1 MTRNKL
7 DAYFTPPA
15 LTRVLIDRLEAS
27 SDWWRPNAEEE
38 DGKPIRKRVI
48 AEPCAGDNWIATQFR
63 LRGYQVVTGDVDPDR
78 PVHYPGCDIFSER
91 ALTHYAGCDAI
102 VTNPPFSGAPQYVR
116 RALEITDTVVMLL
129 RISFL
134 EPCEKDPRSARVD
147 LLKDLSRV
155 IVLPRVSF
163 INGKRGTDSATCA
176 WFIWD
181 NGLGPTV
188 INVVSEAELAEA
200 AGQQKLFSTEVEP

>member
-27 SDWWRPNAEEE
+27 SDWWGPNAEEE
-38 DGKPIRKRVI
+38 DGTPIRKRVI
-48 AEPCAGDNWIATQFR
+48 AEPCAGDNWISSEFR
-63 LRGYQVVTGDVDPDR
+63 GRGYQVVTGDVDPDR

-91 ALTHYAGCDAI
+91 ASKHYNGCDAI
-102 VTNPPFSGAPQYVR
+102 ITNPPFSGAPLYVR
-116 RALEITDTVVMLL
+116 RALEITDRVAMLL
-129 RISFL
+129 RINFL
-134 EPCEKDPRSARVD
+134 EPCEGFEWSSRVD
-147 LLKDLSRV
+147 LLKSLSRV
-155 IVLPRVSF
+155 IILPRVSF

-188 INVVSEAELAEA
+188 LNVVSEAELAEA